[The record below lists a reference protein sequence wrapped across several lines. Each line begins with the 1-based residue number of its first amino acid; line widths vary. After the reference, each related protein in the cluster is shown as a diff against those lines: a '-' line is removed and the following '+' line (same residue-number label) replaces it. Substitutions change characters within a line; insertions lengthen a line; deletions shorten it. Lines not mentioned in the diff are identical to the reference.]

1 MKSEWF
7 DLGGGYDV
15 LIGPRR
21 RKNGVKLPD
30 SFLILGPAKTAGK
43 LRPTICSGEVIE
55 GKAQITRG
63 VLTVELRER
72 LAASIMAY
80 CVERDPSHGIPF

>member
-1 MKSEWF
+1 MVRS
-7 DLGGGYDV
+7 GQRV
-15 LIGPRR
+15 RR
-21 RKNGVKLPD
+21 
-30 SFLILGPAKTAGK
+30 AY
-43 LRPTICSGEVIE
+43 RPTAAEKWREASRQFSDSGAGENCRKIAPLCSGEVIE
-55 GKAQITRG
+55 GKAQITQG